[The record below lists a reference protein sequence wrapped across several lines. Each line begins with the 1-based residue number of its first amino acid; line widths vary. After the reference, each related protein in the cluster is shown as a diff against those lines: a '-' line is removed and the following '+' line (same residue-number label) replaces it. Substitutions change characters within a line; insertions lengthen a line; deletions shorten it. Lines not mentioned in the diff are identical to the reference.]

1 LPVGGIDRVDQRI
14 EDSVSEV
21 LILKL
26 LAEDKGLDQQ
36 LDLL

>member
-1 LPVGGIDRVDQRI
+1 LPVGRIDRVDQRI

-21 LILKL
+21 LILKF